1 VSGMATNSY
10 PATAA
15 GETAFQTRLD
25 DASQQLAALRQELRQ
40 MHRLTV
46 LGTAAAMIAHEF
58 NNLLTPVVGYA
69 KFALDSGDPGLMR
82 KALHTTL
89 KQAAIVTPMCER
101 ILGLATNDAHTFTE
115 VNMREIVE
123 ESVACLCRDLSKD
136 GIKLT
141 VEVDDSLTVLADAKQ
156 LQQVLINLLL
166 NAREAIGESSGRITI
181 EADRADPDM
190 VALHLRDTGCG
201 IPPEQMEHIFEP
213 FVTTKGDARAAGSDD
228 SGSDASESRDSAR
241 RGVGLGLA
249 LCRDIIEEHGGT
261 ISVESEVHG
270 GTVFT
275 LTLPAAGD

>member
-1 VSGMATNSY
+1 VSGMAMNSY

-15 GETAFQTRLD
+15 GQTAVQTRLD

-58 NNLLTPVVGYA
+58 NNLMTPLIGYA
-69 KFALDSGDPGLMR
+69 RFALDSGDPGLME

-101 ILGLATNDAHTFTE
+101 ILGLASDEASTFTE
-115 VNMREIVE
+115 VNVREVVE

-136 GIKLT
+136 GIRLT
-141 VEVDDSLTVLADAKQ
+141 VAVDDSLTVLADAKQ

-181 EADRADPDM
+181 EAERAGPHM
-190 VALHLRDTGCG
+190 VALNVRDTGCG
-201 IPPEQMEHIFEP
+201 ISPERMKRIFEP
-213 FVTTKGDARAAGSDD
+213 FVTSKGDACAAGTDD
-228 SGSDASESRDSAR
+228 SGSDASGSRDLAR

-249 LCRDIIEEHGGT
+249 LCHDIIEEHGGT
-261 ISVESEVHG
+261 ISIESEVNK
-270 GTVFT
+270 GTTFT
-275 LTLPAAGD
+275 LTLPVAEG

>member
-1 VSGMATNSY
+1 VSVVATSSSP
-10 PATAA
+10 PAAV
-15 GETAFQTRLD
+15 GETAIQSRLD
-25 DASQQLAALRQELRQ
+25 DASQRLAALRQELRQ

-69 KFALDSGDPGLMR
+69 KFALDSGDPGLME

-101 ILGLATNDAHTFTE
+101 ILGLAANEAPTFTE
-115 VNMREIVE
+115 VRLREVVE

-141 VEVDDSLTVLADAKQ
+141 VDVDDSLTVLADAKQ
-156 LQQVLINLLL
+156 LQQVLVNLLL

-181 EADRADPDM
+181 EAERTNHQT
-190 VALHLRDTGCG
+190 VALRIRDTGCG
-201 IPPEQMEHIFEP
+201 IPPEQMVHIFEP
-213 FVTTKGDARAAGSDD
+213 FVTTKGDACAEGTDD
-228 SGSDASESRDSAR
+228 SGPDASESRDSAR

-261 ISVESEVHG
+261 ISVESEVDE
-270 GTVFT
+270 GTIFT
-275 LTLPAAGD
+275 VTLPATGD